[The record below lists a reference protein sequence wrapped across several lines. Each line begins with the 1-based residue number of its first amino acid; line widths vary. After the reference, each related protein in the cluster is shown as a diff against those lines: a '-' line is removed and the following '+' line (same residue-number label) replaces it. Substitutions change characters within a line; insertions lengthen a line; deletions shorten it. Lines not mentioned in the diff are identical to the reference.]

1 MSKIYNLERFL
12 EAQER
17 DYGTALQEIR
27 AGRKTSH
34 WIWYIFPQLK
44 GLGNSYNSQYYGIDG
59 VGEAE
64 AYYEHPVLRERL
76 RENTD
81 AVLMHKGKTQ
91 IEDIMGGSLD
101 ALKLRSCMEL
111 FDKVAPNDIFQDV
124 LVAFYGL
131 ADDGK
136 PIVNS
141 FKVGNRFYAG
151 EYPGDKT
158 PKAARLRLQHFLD
171 RGITHFIDLTE
182 EGELEPYAQLLPAGI
197 SYRRFPIRD
206 VSIPKDTQS
215 VKALIDE
222 MDTILSNP
230 YNKLY
235 LHCWGGVGRTGTI
248 VGCWYASRPG
258 IGYATALQKTR
269 QAFLDCPKSKHRRI
283 PDTSDQISFI
293 GEYSRA
299 YGKDAMSESAYRTA
313 SCPYEYNL
321 DKVLGCIV
329 GGAVGD
335 ALGYPVEFLDYTAI
349 LSKFGSK
356 GITRYKLDSDGIA
369 EFSDDTQMTLFT
381 ATGLLAAESELNLR
395 GIGND
400 ESWTQHVAMHYIDW
414 YWTQNSKPGKR
425 HCSWLFEVPELHDRR
440 APGMTCMG
448 SLRNIVQGIDQENN
462 SKGCGGVMR
471 VAPVALCNDLRE
483 SMSTDF
489 MYSLGGA
496 VADITHNNPLGF
508 YPAAMLVMLLD
519 KITKCGQEVNRKVL
533 EKLVMAC
540 VREIGKV
547 KLHDEGASDTYDKY
561 PTAVG
566 TLGRLMM
573 LAVDFAG
580 GDRPDEECIREL
592 GGGWTGEEALAIAVY
607 CALRHADSFEDAVVA
622 AVNHGGDSDSTGAIC
637 GNIMGLIYGY
647 HAIPQYFKDNLEL
660 LPVLEEVATDLY
672 IGSARTDDLKS
683 WKKKYLEG
691 HRFQKV
697 KSASWDSAA
706 FIEEFNKW
714 IRKPDT
720 PENGVYPYEHVR
732 RLRADE
738 YKNTVQIVNAGKYI
752 TEDLKEVRLPDDSA
766 MMTRTAFYEKSF
778 KVTRLPAGKEETLF
792 EVLNSDCLEAAL
804 TLLSSG
810 YNPAVLN
817 MASRKI
823 PGGGVVGGAGAQ
835 EECLFRQTNLF
846 RSLYQ
851 FVPEGRDYGVPSRE
865 EQYPLD
871 RNYGGIYTPGATM
884 FRESEAKGYRLMD
897 KPIQLSFISVAAIN
911 HPALKDATHLD
922 DSLVVG
928 TKHKIKTILRIG
940 LAHGHDSLVLSAFGC
955 GAYRNPPSHMAQLF
969 KEVFDDPEFK
979 NKYRRVVFAI
989 IDDHNARKAH
999 NPEGNFKPFYDVFCD
1014 VSQC

>member
-1 MSKIYNLERFL
+1 MSTTHTYNLERFL
-12 EAQER
+12 KAQR
-17 DYGTALQEIR
+17 GDYDIALREIK

-44 GLGNSYNSQYYGIDG
+44 GLGHSYNSQFYGIDG
-59 VGEAE
+59 IEEAK
-64 AYYEHPVLRERL
+64 AYYSHPVLGQRL
-76 RENTD
+76 RDITEALLT
-81 AVLMHKGKTQ
+81 HKGQKL
-91 IEDIMGGSLD
+91 IEEIMGGSLD

-111 FDKVAPNDIFQDV
+111 FDQVAPGSIFKEV
-124 LVAFYGL
+124 LVAFYG
-131 ADDGK
+131 AN
-136 PIVNS
+136 PEN
-141 FKVGNRFYAG
+141 
-151 EYPGDKT
+151 
-158 PKAARLRLQHFLD
+158 KASAR
-171 RGITHFIDLTE
+171 
-182 EGELEPYAQLLPAGI
+182 
-197 SYRRFPIRD
+197 S
-206 VSIPKDTQS
+206 
-215 VKALIDE
+215 
-222 MDTILSNP
+222 
-230 YNKLY
+230 
-235 LHCWGGVGRTGTI
+235 
-248 VGCWYASRPG
+248 
-258 IGYATALQKTR
+258 
-269 QAFLDCPKSKHRRI
+269 
-283 PDTSDQISFI
+283 
-293 GEYSRA
+293 
-299 YGKDAMSESAYRTA
+299 
-313 SCPYEYNL
+313 YEYNL
-321 DKVLGCIV
+321 DKVKGCIV

-335 ALGYPVEFLDYTAI
+335 ALGYPVEFYDFFSI
-349 LSKFGSK
+349 LSKFGPS
-356 GITRYKLDSDGIA
+356 GITRYQLKDGVA
-369 EFSDDTQMTLFT
+369 QFSDDTQMTLFT
-381 ATGLLAAESELNLR
+381 ATGLLAAESEMNLR
-395 GIGND
+395 GIGDDN
-400 ESWTQHVAMHYIDW
+400 SWAQHVAHHYIDW

-448 SLRNIVQGIDQENN
+448 SLRNIVQGIDLENN

-622 AVNHGGDSDSTGAIC
+622 AVNHSGDSDSTGAIC

-647 HAIPQYFKDNLEL
+647 HAIPQHFKDNLEL

-691 HRFQKV
+691 HRVQKV

-955 GAYRNPPSHMAQLF
+955 GAYRNPPYHMAQLF